1 MEIWERCHPVDL
13 AGLLR
18 NRHRRRCNL
27 AAADRRVARNGSG
40 RGDEIAAGDMEIM
53 QCRYFLAL
61 CKERNFTRA
70 ARRCGVAQPS
80 LSRAIRN
87 LERELGGPLFERRP
101 SGPTLTAFGE
111 NVFPYFAVISRC
123 VAEIKRGPRNIL
135 APDGTSTKE
144 IARAF
149 DLTSR
154 VNGSHQFSRSRE
166 DHWYERR
173 DD

>member
-1 MEIWERCHPVDL
+1 MEIT
-13 AGLLR
+13 
-18 NRHRRRCNL
+18 
-27 AAADRRVARNGSG
+27 
-40 RGDEIAAGDMEIM
+40 

-61 CKERNFTRA
+61 CEEGSFTRA
-70 ARRCGVAQPS
+70 ARRCGVAQLS
-80 LSRAIRN
+80 LTRGIRN
-87 LERELGGPLFERRP
+87 LERELGAPLFERRAE
-101 SGPTLTAFGE
+101 GATLTAYGQKI
-111 NVFPYFAVISRC
+111 FPYFAAISHC

-166 DHWYERR
+166 DHWYERH